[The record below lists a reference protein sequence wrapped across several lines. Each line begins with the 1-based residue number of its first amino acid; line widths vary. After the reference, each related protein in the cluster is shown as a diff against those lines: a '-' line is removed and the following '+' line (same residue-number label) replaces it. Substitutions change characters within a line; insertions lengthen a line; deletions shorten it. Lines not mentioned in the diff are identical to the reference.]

1 MKGSKSL
8 VTLLPL
14 PPLPPL
20 PGFLGQRQS
29 DQKLQIW
36 AVSSNHDTNT
46 NISSPKIAL
55 TTKAISSLKK
65 IQFMVVHTI
74 YIVEASYNEPQPSP
88 SRKDFIPSHLVTIQ
102 KNVTYSSFPEILA
115 TSNLSS
121 PKTRQRCC
129 RGTPSWSTR
138 SHGAR
143 PSWQPCC
150 SSTGFGALWG
160 PGAPLFQTELIS
172 LPTKTRN
179 NRAVSIKGS

>member
-1 MKGSKSL
+1 MCDHFPFKFKFIFEHRHIDIHIYIERDQRDIIFSLQGLSLKGSKSL

-55 TTKAISSLKK
+55 TTKAISSLKN

-102 KNVTYSSFPEILA
+102 KYVTYSSFPEILA

-121 PKTRQRCC
+121 PKTR
-129 RGTPSWSTR
+129 
-138 SHGAR
+138 
-143 PSWQPCC
+143 
-150 SSTGFGALWG
+150 
-160 PGAPLFQTELIS
+160 
-172 LPTKTRN
+172 
-179 NRAVSIKGS
+179 